1 MNNTENLKL
10 DDGSRVAVMGCGPA
24 GSFFTY
30 FLLDMAERVGLDIHV
45 DVYEPRDFTIPGP
58 PGCNMCGG
66 VISESLVQNLSTEGI
81 ILPPAVV
88 QRGVDSYVLHTDI
101 GSVRIDTP
109 LNEKRIASVFRGPG
123 PRDLKELRWES
134 FDGHLQKLAMDKGAQ
149 MIRARVE
156 NIERQEN
163 RLAVTAKNN
172 PQIYDL
178 VAVTTGVNTAALK
191 LIEKLGIAYTPP
203 RTTKTFIREYKL
215 GEETIAQYLGSSM
228 HVFLLNLPRLEFA
241 MLVPKGDYVTLAML
255 GHEID
260 NELVKAFV
268 HSPTFANLMPPG
280 IQLDTPPCQCQPRM
294 TVDGSPQPFGDRI
307 VFIGDCGVTRLYKD
321 GIGAAYRAAK
331 AAATTV
337 VFEGVSQ
344 DDFRRY
350 YLPAC
355 RRMEHDNLIGK
366 FIFFV
371 TSILQQWT
379 FARRAMVRM
388 TAYEQKKIERPKRM
402 SMVMWDMFT
411 GSAPYR
417 EIFVRMLHPLFI
429 IRLAWDFLM
438 AIIKPREKVGTWTGV
453 SKGSS

>member
-1 MNNTENLKL
+1 MNTTENLKL
-10 DDGSRVAVMGCGPA
+10 TDGSRVAVMGCGPA

-30 FLLDMAERVGLDIHV
+30 FLLDMAERVGLDIHI

-81 ILPPAVV
+81 ILPRAVV
-88 QRGVDSYVLHTDI
+88 QRGVDSYVLHTDV

-109 LNEKRIASVFRGPG
+109 LHEKRIASVFRGHG
-123 PRDLKELRWES
+123 PRDLKEFRWDS
-134 FDGHLQKLAMDKGAQ
+134 FDGHLQKLAMEKGAQ

-156 NIERQEN
+156 NIDRQDD
-163 RLAVTAKNN
+163 RLAVTAKGNTQVYN
-172 PQIYDL
+172 L

-191 LIEKLGIAYTPP
+191 LIEKLKIDYTPP

-215 GEETIAQYLGSSM
+215 GEETIAKRLGSSM

-255 GHEID
+255 GRDID
-260 NELVKAFV
+260 NELVKTFV
-268 HSPTFANLMPPG
+268 HSPTFANLMPPEL
-280 IQLDTPPCQCQPRM
+280 QLDTPPCQCQPRM
-294 TVDGSPQPFGDRI
+294 TVDGATQPYDDRI

-331 AAATTV
+331 AAATTAI
-337 VFEGVSQ
+337 FEGISKE
-344 DDFRRY
+344 DFRRY
-350 YLPAC
+350 YAPAC
-355 RRMEHDNLIGK
+355 RRMETDNHIGK
-366 FIFFV
+366 VIFFA
-371 TSILQQWT
+371 TSILQRWA

-388 TAYEQKKIERPKRM
+388 TAYEQKKTERPKRM

-417 EIFVRMLHPLFI
+417 EIFVRMLHPWFI
-429 IRLAWDFLM
+429 ARLAWDFFMSLV
-438 AIIKPREKVGTWTGV
+438 KPHEKVGTWS
-453 SKGSS
+453 SKTEDS

>member
-1 MNNTENLKL
+1 MNTPENLKL
-10 DDGSRVAVMGCGPA
+10 TDGSRVAVMGCGPA

-81 ILPPAVV
+81 ILPTNVV
-88 QRGVDSYVLHTDI
+88 QRGVDSYVLHTDT

-109 LNEKRIASVFRGPG
+109 LHEKRIASVFRGPG

-134 FDGHLQKLAMDKGAQ
+134 FDGHLQKLAMQKGAQ

-156 NIERQEN
+156 NIERQDD
-163 RLAVTAKNN
+163 RLAVTAKGKTD
-172 PQIYDL
+172 IYDL

-191 LIEKLGIAYTPP
+191 LIDKLGIDYKPP

-215 GEETIAQYLGSSM
+215 GEETIAKYLGSSM

-255 GHEID
+255 GHDID
-260 NELVKAFV
+260 NDLVKAFV
-268 HSPTFANLMPPG
+268 HSPTFADLMPPEL
-280 IQLDTPPCQCQPRM
+280 QLDAPPCQCQPRM
-294 TVDGSPQPFGDRI
+294 TVDGATQPFGDRI

-331 AAATTV
+331 AAATTAI
-337 VFEGVSQ
+337 FEGIAKA
-344 DDFRRY
+344 DFQRY

-355 RRMEHDNLIGK
+355 RRMENDNLIGK

-371 TSILQQWT
+371 TSILQQWA

-388 TAYEQKKIERPKRM
+388 TAYEQKKSERPKRM

-411 GSAPYR
+411 GSASYR
-417 EIFVRMLHPLFI
+417 EIFLRMLHPLFI
-429 IRLAWDFLM
+429 ARLAWDFFV
-438 AIIKPREKVGTWTGV
+438 AIVKPREKVGTWTNE
-453 SKGSS
+453 SRKA

>member
-1 MNNTENLKL
+1 MSTSENLKL
-10 DDGSRVAVMGCGPA
+10 TDGSRVAVIGCGPA

-30 FLLDMAERVGLDIHV
+30 FLLDMAGRVGVDLHV

-81 ILPPAVV
+81 ILPTNVV
-88 QRGVDSYVLHTDI
+88 QRGVDSYVLHTDT

-109 LNEKRIASVFRGPG
+109 LREKRIASVFRGPG
-123 PRDLKELRWES
+123 PRDLKEFRWES
-134 FDGHLQKLAMDKGAQ
+134 FDGHLQKLALDKGAQ

-156 NIERQEN
+156 NIEKQDD
-163 RLAVTAKNN
+163 RLALTAKGKTE
-172 PQIYDL
+172 IYDL

-191 LIEKLGIAYTPP
+191 LIEKLDIEYKPP

-260 NELVKAFV
+260 GDLVKAFV

-280 IQLDTPPCQCQPRM
+280 VVLDSPPCQCQPRM
-294 TVDGSPQPFGDRI
+294 NVAGSPQPFGDRL

-331 AAATTV
+331 AAATTAI
-337 VFEGVSQ
+337 FEGVSQ
-344 DDFRRY
+344 EDFRKY
-350 YLPAC
+350 YMPAC
-355 RRMEHDNLIGK
+355 NRMKNDNRIGK
-366 FIFFV
+366 FIFGV
-371 TSILQQWT
+371 TSILQQWA

-411 GSAPYR
+411 GSAPYQ
-417 EIFVRMLHPLFI
+417 EIFVRVLHPWFI
-429 IRLAWDFLM
+429 ARLAWDFFM
-438 AIIKPREKVGTWTGV
+438 ALVKPREQVGTWT
-453 SKGSS
+453 SKTESA